1 MPASRLRRAW
11 VPACLP
17 ACTIGAALLQPSD
30 TMETI
35 VERADAALYLAKHS
49 GRNRVA
55 KEKDLQRQHAGK
67 VESMA
72 S

>member
-1 MPASRLRRAW
+1 MLKSAKTGQSYGNVTLS
-11 VPACLP
+11 
-17 ACTIGAALLQPSD
+17 IGAALLQPTD

-55 KEKDLQRQHAGK
+55 TEKDLQRQRASK